1 MKPKDILLGI
11 GLVCLLYLSTR
22 AVPNLWNLLT
32 DWGIYKIPKGS
43 SIFTFRS
50 LEMNSGNGNY
60 WIRGEDN
67 RHYYYFED
75 YWLEGDKFYGKGV
88 LKISKQDAEAC
99 EGFVLTDV
107 MTWCIDP

>member
-1 MKPKDILLGI
+1 MKPKSILLGI
-11 GLVCLLYLSTR
+11 GLVCLLYVSTR

-32 DWGIYKIPKGS
+32 DSGIYRIPEGS
-43 SIFTFRS
+43 SFFTFRP

-67 RHYYYFED
+67 KYYYYFED

-88 LKISKQDAEAC
+88 LKISKQDAKAC
-99 EGFVLTDV
+99 KGFVLADM